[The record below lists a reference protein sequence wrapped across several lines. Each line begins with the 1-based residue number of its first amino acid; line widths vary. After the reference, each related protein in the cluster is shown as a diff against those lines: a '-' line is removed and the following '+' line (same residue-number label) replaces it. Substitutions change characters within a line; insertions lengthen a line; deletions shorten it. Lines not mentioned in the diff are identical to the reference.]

1 MSTLI
6 IIWDGEFMDEKIID
20 VDFSEV
26 DNRDYFTIEEASE
39 KLDIEI
45 GQLIYWCNKFDYLLK
60 INSIGQFK
68 IFSKEDI
75 RNLVTIKE
83 LNIDKQMSI
92 REIKEYL
99 NQNTSAIAIRK
110 DKELDLSIFN
120 FFQNIINTQNDK
132 LDAQNQKIEQLIE
145 FQTKQLKLFSQIYN
159 EIAIGDN
166 EKNRTANKILENQ
179 KEQSEHVKNLEN
191 QIIDLKNTI
200 ENNSKERDIEISNNL
215 KKILESHQLQQ
226 EQKENKKGILD
237 ILGIFF
243 GSKK

>member
-6 IIWDGEFMDEKIID
+6 IIWDGEFMDEKVID

-26 DNRDYFTIEEASE
+26 DNRDYFTIEETSE

-75 RNLVTIKE
+75 RNLITIKE

-132 LDAQNQKIEQLIE
+132 LDAQNQKIEQLME

-179 KEQSEHVKNLEN
+179 KEQSDHVKNLEN
-191 QIIDLKNTI
+191 QIIDLKTAI
-200 ENNSKERDIEISNNL
+200 ETNSKERDIELSNNL
-215 KKILESHQLQQ
+215 KKILEHHHDQQ
-226 EQKENKKGILD
+226 EQKQNKKGL
-237 ILGIFF
+237 LGIFF
-243 GSKK
+243 RDKK